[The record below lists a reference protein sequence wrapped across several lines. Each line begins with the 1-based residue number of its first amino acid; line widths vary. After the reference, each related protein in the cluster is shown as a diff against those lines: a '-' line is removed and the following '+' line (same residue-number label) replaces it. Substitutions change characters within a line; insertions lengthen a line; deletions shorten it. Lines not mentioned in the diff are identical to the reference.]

1 MAYHGMSW
9 RQFDLSAIVIK
20 ILARLKLAWNV
31 KTPSPELVERRRR
44 KAAEVERPKPEL
56 TPGD

>member
-20 ILARLKLAWNV
+20 LLSRVGLARNV
-31 KTPSPELVERRRR
+31 KQVSPELVERRR
-44 KAAEVERPKPEL
+44 KQVVAPAPA
-56 TPGD
+56 GD